1 MADDLVKRLDSLHK
15 QATVERS
22 HFYVGS
28 CAEDAIRR
36 IEELELAVRYEAD
49 LAQMALDARKEL
61 EVKLAKAENALFTLS
76 YIHDGNPSDARAD
89 ILPLDYARHMLWEAR
104 SIARTTLAELSK
116 ERSDEKGQDAV
127 VDDLVKRLRDRDHVG
142 TPTEERNLVNSAADR
157 IEELEAKLAKA
168 VELANLVSFFLDPT
182 LRKVVKQA
190 VLELK
195 GQDDE

>member
-1 MADDLVKRLDSLHK
+1 MSDDLVKRLQSLHK

-28 CAEDAIRR
+28 CAEDAMHR

-61 EVKLAKAENALFTLS
+61 E
-76 YIHDGNPSDARAD
+76 
-89 ILPLDYARHMLWEAR
+89 
-104 SIARTTLAELSK
+104 
-116 ERSDEKGQDAV
+116 
-127 VDDLVKRLRDRDHVG
+127 
-142 TPTEERNLVNSAADR
+142 
-157 IEELEAKLAKA
+157 AKLEKA
-168 VELANLVSFFLDPT
+168 LELANLVEEFSDRALW
-182 LRKVVKQA
+182 KVVKQA